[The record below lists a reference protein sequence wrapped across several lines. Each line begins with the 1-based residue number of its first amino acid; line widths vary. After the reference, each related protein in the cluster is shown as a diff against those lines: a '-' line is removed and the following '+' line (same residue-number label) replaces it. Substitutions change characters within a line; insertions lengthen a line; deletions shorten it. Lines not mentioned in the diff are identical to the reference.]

1 MSFRDILRTAGY
13 TLLTF
18 SLVVALALI
27 AKNDDIFLDKDV
39 VAEEDTVNPN
49 YNAENVT
56 KTTYEDETETYHY
69 EEINNGQ
76 TWGWYYEDSKDNIGV
91 KDELDV
97 WQNEITETVDGMGS
111 SSWDN
116 KRGEYFTDSSNEAQ
130 ENASSISLD

>member
-56 KTTYEDETETYHY
+56 NESDTYEYLTDYYMESDVWEDNY
-69 EEINNGQ
+69 EEP
-76 TWGWYYEDSKDNIGV
+76 TDRIGP
-91 KDELDV
+91 LDK
-97 WQNEITETVDGMGS
+97 ND
-111 SSWDN
+111 
-116 KRGEYFTDSSNEAQ
+116 EYFTDSSNEAQ